1 MEELIITK
9 EHYKN
14 WTWTIIMVLVIVGG
28 GVFIVRQSILLIY
41 TEQIIAGPCQL
52 CVKLNPETGSC
63 WDLTNRK
70 KEAEEDY
77 YKKLKINNNN
87 LSDTLKTFN
96 YSNEQ
101 VSLLN
106 KQFVL
111 NETLLIR

>member
-1 MEELIITK
+1 
-9 EHYKN
+9 
-14 WTWTIIMVLVIVGG
+14 MVLVIIGG

-77 YKKLKINNNN
+77 YKKLKIETNN
-87 LSDTLKTFN
+87 LPTLLQAFPYN
-96 YSNEQ
+96 NSNEQ
-101 VSLLN
+101 VSLSN
-106 KQFVL
+106 MQFVP

>member
-52 CVKLNPETGSC
+52 CVKLNPEVGSC
-63 WDLTNRK
+63 WEMQNRK
-70 KEAEEDY
+70 SSQEINY
-77 YKKLKINNNN
+77 YKNLDINSSKINA
-87 LSDTLKTFN
+87 
-96 YSNEQ
+96 Q
-101 VSLLN
+101 VSLLD